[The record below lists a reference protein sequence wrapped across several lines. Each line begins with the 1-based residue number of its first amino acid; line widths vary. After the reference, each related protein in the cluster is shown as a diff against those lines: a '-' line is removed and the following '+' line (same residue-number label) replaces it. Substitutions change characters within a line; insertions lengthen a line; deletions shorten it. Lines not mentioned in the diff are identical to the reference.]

1 LFIDNDGHIV
11 LGDFGIARKLRPGE
25 NTIPRDDVFGTP
37 AYTAPEMF
45 TGEPYGREVDLWAFG
60 VMLYEL
66 ITGNVSLAPF
76 AIPELVADSRFRKHS
91 NQPVYVK
98 MIWLGSPIWP
108 EIFCTTNHQI
118 AHCSRQPPVISFEK
132 LV

>member
-11 LGDFGIARKLRPGE
+11 LGDFGIARKLPPGE

-45 TGEPYGREVDLWAFG
+45 IGEPYGREVDLWAFG

-66 ITGNVSLAPF
+66 LTGNVRLAPLRY
-76 AIPELVADSRFRKHS
+76 PNYLLTPH
-91 NQPVYVK
+91 P
-98 MIWLGSPIWP
+98 GSI
-108 EIFCTTNHQI
+108 
-118 AHCSRQPPVISFEK
+118 
-132 LV
+132 